1 MVSETA
7 LAGGADPCVRALD
20 LFVSVYETVAG
31 NLALKTLATG
41 GIYLAGGIAPKI
53 LEKLRDGTFVKAF
66 LDKGRFT
73 SLMEQIP
80 VRVILNE
87 RAVLLGAAQY
97 ACLQG

>member
-1 MVSETA
+1 M
-7 LAGGADPCVRALD
+7 RALD

-31 NLALKTLATG
+31 NLALKTLAT
-41 GIYLAGGIAPKI
+41 GGIAPKI